1 MLIEA
6 ADHPFT
12 YTWPNG
18 VIRLEPGK
26 PVNVSTERG
35 AKILK
40 RCGDRVRALEPEDLS
55 IGALIEFQS
64 PLFGLCTGRV
74 LTLELEAVRITEHSV
89 IKETVTIPVGWVTRT
104 LEGV

>member
-6 ADHPFT
+6 SDHPFT

-26 PVNVSTERG
+26 PVNVSAERG
-35 AKILK
+35 VKILK
-40 RCGDRVRALEPEDLS
+40 RCGARVRALKPDGLS
-55 IGALIEFQS
+55 IGALIEFRS

-74 LTLELEAVRITEHSV
+74 LSLEVEAIRIGEHSV
-89 IKETVTIPVGWVTRT
+89 VKEALKIPIGWVTRT
-104 LEGV
+104 LEEV